1 MTERTDQADHGG
13 RGAPDERQ
21 HVWDK
26 PRNVKLL
33 FNVFYAL
40 CAIVVVLELVIPLHE
55 AHAWERLLAFYP
67 LYGFVGIV
75 ILVLIAKQMRRAL
88 MRPEDY
94 YDE

>member
-1 MTERTDQADHGG
+1 M
-13 RGAPDERQ
+13 
-21 HVWDK
+21 
-26 PRNVKLL
+26 KLL

-40 CAIVVVLELVIPLHE
+40 CAIVVVLDLVIERHE
-55 AHAWERLLAFYP
+55 DHRLEGFLEFYP

-75 ILVLIAKQMRRAL
+75 ILVLLAKQMRRVL